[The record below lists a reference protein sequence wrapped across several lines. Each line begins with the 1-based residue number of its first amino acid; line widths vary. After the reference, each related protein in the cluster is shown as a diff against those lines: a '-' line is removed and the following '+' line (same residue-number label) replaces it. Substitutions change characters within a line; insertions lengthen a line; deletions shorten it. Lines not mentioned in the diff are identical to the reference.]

1 MIPRSASHAVT
12 TLVLAALLMPATAN
26 AARPYYFLDLGT
38 PVGSTWFV
46 PTAMNNNGQ
55 VVGYGYSAAIQ
66 GDAPMVWQNGAF
78 QTLTGGAGQANDIND
93 AGRIVG
99 WSRNTQGTQ
108 VPAYWQGTSRTLV
121 PTLGGGGIA
130 MGVNSAGQIVGQ
142 SYTAQGSLHA
152 FVSTGSQTT
161 DLHPYVSG
169 DGYYMSWATGINDAG
184 QVAAGGRQTPAV
196 SQSFR
201 INTASATKNYLP
213 TLGGQQTNAL
223 AIDDSGNVVGNGVLA
238 DYSDRGFVWQ
248 GGATLTQVPTFS
260 GSGSSKAVGINDDGV
275 VVGYA
280 DDSTKPLGQDRRAM
294 LWNAGAMTDLNTF
307 LPAGSTWLLVSATD
321 INDMGQVV
329 GQAQV
334 GFQSKTFVMTPALPG
349 DADGDGTVDLADLAA
364 LATSWNAAGDWEDGD
379 FTGNGAVDLADLA
392 ALATNWNLA
401 SPWAS
406 DAAGAA
412 GVSFADALAMVGLT
426 AVPEPGTLSLI
437 GMGLAVA
444 LRRRR

>member
-1 MIPRSASHAVT
+1 MIPRSASHAVP
-12 TLVLAALLMPATAN
+12 TLVLAALLMPAAAN

-46 PTAMNNNGQ
+46 PTAMNNSGQ
-55 VVGYGYSAAIQ
+55 IVGYGYSAAIQ

-142 SYTAQGSLHA
+142 SYTAQGNLHA
-152 FVSTGSQTT
+152 FLSTGSQTT
-161 DLHPYVSG
+161 DLHSYVSG

-196 SQSFR
+196 SQSLR
-201 INTASATKNYLP
+201 INTVSATKNYLP

-223 AIDDSGNVVGNGVLA
+223 AIDAGGNVVGNAVLA
-238 DYSDRGFVWQ
+238 NYSDRGFVWQ
-248 GGATLTQVPTFS
+248 GGPTLTEVPTLN
-260 GSGSSKAVGINDDGV
+260 GSGSSKAVAINDDGV

-280 DDSTKPLGQDRRAM
+280 DDSTKPSGQDRRAM
-294 LWNAGAMTDLNTF
+294 MWSAGTMTDLNTF
-307 LPAGSTWLLVSATD
+307 LPQGSTWTLVSAAD
-321 INDMGQVV
+321 INDAGQIV
-329 GQAQV
+329 GQAQ
-334 GFQSKTFVMTPALPG
+334 SRAFVMTPALLG
-349 DADGDGTVDLADLAA
+349 DADGNGT
-364 LATSWNAAGDWEDGD
+364 
-379 FTGNGAVDLADLA
+379 VDLADLA
-392 ALATNWNLA
+392 ALATNWNAAGTWEAGDFTGDGAVDLA
-401 SPWAS
+401 DLATLATNWNLTSPWAS

-412 GVSFADALAMVGLT
+412 GASFGDAMAMVGLA
-426 AVPEPGTLSLI
+426 AVPEPGTLALM

-444 LRRRR
+444 IRRRR